1 MRRTIGS
8 VAFAALL
15 TSVVV
20 LVPSADRAPDTR
32 THETA
37 VGERPVDV
45 AFPIDYVG
53 VRWDGP
59 TDPAGAAVRFAHG
72 GRWGPWQ
79 PLVEDGAHLD
89 GDGFESGLVWG
100 DDADAYQVR
109 APADARRPKA
119 MAIDTTSGGRRASAA
134 DAGTTVVT
142 RAQWG
147 ADESIRKGTPTYY
160 AAQKLTV
167 HHTATRNDD
176 TDPAATVRAIYAWHV
191 NGNGWDDIGYQYLVD
206 ESGRVYEGRWSGSD
220 GDPAHDASG
229 RVVTGA
235 HVGGMNSGN
244 VGIALLGTLT
254 DRGPTASARAATEQ
268 LLRELTARHGIDPQ
282 GASTYVNPVSG
293 ATRTLPNIPG
303 HRDWEAT
310 ECPGGSLYALLP
322 SIRASVA
329 AAPAPSPTTT
339 TTESTST
346 TTSST
351 STSTTTTTTSPT
363 PTTTTTA
370 PTKAPKKRR

>member
-8 VAFAALL
+8 LIGAALL
-15 TSVVV
+15 TSMVVF
-20 LVPSADRAPDTR
+20 APGDARRTPETR
-32 THETA
+32 TQLSA

-45 AFPIDYVG
+45 SFPIDYVG

-59 TDPAGAAVRFAHG
+59 AAPLGAAVRFSHD
-72 GRWGPWQ
+72 GRWGPWK
-79 PLVEDGAHLD
+79 PFVEDGAHLD
-89 GDGFESGLVWG
+89 DEGFVSGLVWA

-109 APADARRPKA
+109 VPADARRAKA
-119 MAIDTTSGGRRASAA
+119 MAIDTTSGGGRGSAA
-134 DAGTTVVT
+134 DAATAVIT
-142 RAQWG
+142 RAEWG

-160 AAQKLTV
+160 TAQKLTV
-167 HHTATRNDD
+167 HHTASRNDD

-191 NGNGWDDIGYQYLVD
+191 NGNGWDDIGYQYLID
-206 ESGRVYEGRWSGSD
+206 ESGRVYEGRWSGTD
-220 GDPAHDASG
+220 GDPAHDAVG

-254 DRGPTASARAATEQ
+254 DRGPTAAARAATEQ

-293 ATRTLPNIPG
+293 ASRTLPNIPG

-310 ECPGGSLYALLP
+310 ECPGGALYAQLP
-322 SIRASVA
+322 SIRATVA
-329 AAPAPSPTTT
+329 ATAPP
-339 TTESTST
+339 
-346 TTSST
+346 
-351 STSTTTTTTSPT
+351 STTTTTPSSTTST
-363 PTTTTTA
+363 
-370 PTKAPKKRR
+370 TKAPKKRR